1 MSDPQKRDL
10 LLAIDVGNTNTQ
22 FGLLANGN
30 VLADFR
36 METRRHRTYDEYWA
50 LMDPL
55 LKRQGIEWERVNQV
69 VISCVVPPALMPLAH
84 LATMATGKEPLV
96 VDHRL
101 DTGLK
106 LLYHRPEEMGAD
118 RVVNAA
124 YAHHRWGAAIV
135 VDFGTATTLDVVNDQ
150 GEYLGGCIVPGV
162 SISMDAL
169 FMHASRL
176 PRIEVERPDHVI
188 GRSTEEAMRS
198 GVYFGYVSM
207 VDGLVERMRKEAGIV
222 GRVIATGGLASRV
235 HGDSRTVDE
244 VLPELPL
251 LGMAWLATR
260 HETMQ
265 KA

>member
-1 MSDPQKRDL
+1 MSDLLARDL

-22 FGLLANGN
+22 FGLLRGDE
-30 VLADFR
+30 VVADFR
-36 METRRHRTYDEYWA
+36 LETRRHRTFDEYWA
-50 LMDPL
+50 LMEPL
-55 LKRQGIEWERVNQV
+55 IRRVGLSWNQVAQV
-69 VISCVVPPALMPLAH
+69 VISCVVPPALRPLMQ
-84 LATMATGKEPLV
+84 LAVAASGREALV
-96 VDHRL
+96 VDHRI

-106 LLYHRPEEMGAD
+106 LRYHRPEEMGAD

-124 YAHHRWGAAIV
+124 YAFHRWGANIV

-169 FMHASRL
+169 FLHASRL

-207 VDGLVERMRKEAGIV
+207 VDGLVERMRAEAGIV

-235 HGDSRTVDE
+235 RSDSRTVDE

-251 LGMAWLATR
+251 LGMAWLAARNKT
-260 HETMQ
+260 
-265 KA
+265 